1 MSAPDPLHKNHVR
14 LVGNQD
20 ASTTLVFVHGFGTE
34 QSVWQPVADHFAA
47 DCRIVLLDNVGA
59 GRSDP
64 EAFVQH
70 RYLSLQRYAE
80 DLLDICAALKLQDA
94 ILVGHSVGAMIGVLA
109 ALKQPDYF
117 SRMVL
122 IGASPRYL
130 DDDGYPGGLTK
141 HDLAG
146 IYSTVANQ
154 FSEWV
159 DAFAPLAM
167 ANPDRPQLA
176 RHFADTIR
184 AIPRA
189 NVLTVLCSILQSD
202 HRTDI
207 SLLDKPTLLLQTQRD
222 FFVPQAVA
230 DYLHQHIP
238 GSRLSMID
246 TEGHFPHIS
255 APDQVAAEIR
265 RFIAS

>member
-1 MSAPDPLHKNHVR
+1 MPTPDPLRKNHVR

-20 ASTTLVFVHGFGTE
+20 ADTTLVFVHGFGTE
-34 QSVWQPVADHFAA
+34 QSAWQPVADHFAA

-64 EAFVQH
+64 QAFAQH
-70 RYLSLQRYAE
+70 RYLNLQQYAQ
-80 DLLDICAALKLQDA
+80 DLLDICEVLKLQNA

-109 ALKQPDYF
+109 ALKRPDF
-117 SRMVL
+117 FARLVL
-122 IGASPRYL
+122 VGASPRYL
-130 DDDGYPGGLTK
+130 NDTGYHGGLTQD
-141 HDLAG
+141 DLTQ
-146 IYSTVANQ
+146 IYSAITNR

-167 ANPDRPQLA
+167 ANSDRPQLA
-176 RHFADTIR
+176 RYFADTIR

-189 NVLTVLCSILQSD
+189 QILTVLCSILQSD

-207 SLLDKPTLLLQTQRD
+207 CQLDKPTLLLQTRQD

-255 APDQVAAEIR
+255 ASEQVAAEIR
-265 RFIAS
+265 RFITT